1 MLMGPRSCKSLSRI
15 ALRSLLIWLYI
26 YMAYGYAG
34 MLCKEDCMYRAR
46 VPDEDR
52 SESGLADDAGIKK
65 KRTTRILSAKK

>member
-1 MLMGPRSCKSLSRI
+1 MVI
-15 ALRSLLIWLYI
+15 YI